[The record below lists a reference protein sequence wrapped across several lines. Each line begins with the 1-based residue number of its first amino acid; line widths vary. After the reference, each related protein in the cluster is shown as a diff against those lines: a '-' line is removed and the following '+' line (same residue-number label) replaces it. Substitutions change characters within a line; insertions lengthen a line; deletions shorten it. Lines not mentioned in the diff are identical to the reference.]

1 VAIPAANILI
11 TGASNGIGAALAQ
24 VYAKPGVSLHL
35 TGRDTGRLDAVASL
49 CRAHGADVATGA
61 LDVTDR
67 VAMADWIAA
76 RDAARPL
83 DLVIANAGISAGTGG
98 IARHDGIEAPQQA
111 QRIFAVNVD
120 GVFNTVEPAVALMRK
135 HAPRAGIP
143 AEAARGQIAI
153 VSSLAGFRGFPG
165 APAYSASKAAV
176 KAWGESLRPLL
187 APHGIAV
194 SVVCPG
200 FVTTAMTA
208 RNDFRMPFL
217 MSAEA
222 AAVRI
227 RDGLA
232 RGGSRIAFPWPMH
245 AAAWFLAAL
254 PPVLSDRLLSR
265 LPSKGA
271 LEDEGG

>member
-1 VAIPAANILI
+1 VAITPASILI

-35 TGRDTGRLDAVASL
+35 TGRDTARLDAVASL
-49 CRAHGADVATGA
+49 CRAHGADVATVA

-67 VAMADWIAA
+67 VAMADWIVA

-98 IARHDGIEAPQQA
+98 IARADGIEAPQQA

-120 GVFNTVEPAVALMRK
+120 GVFNTVEPAVTLMRK
-135 HAPRAGIP
+135 HALRAGVP
-143 AEAARGQIAI
+143 AEATRGQIAI

-176 KAWGESLRPLL
+176 KAWGEALRPLL

-254 PPVLSDRLLSR
+254 PPVLSDRLLTR
-265 LPSKGA
+265 LPRKGA
-271 LEDEGG
+271 LEDEGR